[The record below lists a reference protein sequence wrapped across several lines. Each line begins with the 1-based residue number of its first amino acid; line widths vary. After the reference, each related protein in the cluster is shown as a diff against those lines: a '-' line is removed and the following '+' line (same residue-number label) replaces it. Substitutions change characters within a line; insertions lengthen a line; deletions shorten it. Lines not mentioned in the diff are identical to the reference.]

1 MVKNSKFYV
10 MWFFTIIKI
19 HTAFTLHFGYSESPI
34 QHFAIFK
41 KPVIFLIENENLQI
55 KLL

>member
-1 MVKNSKFYV
+1 MVKNGRFYV

-19 HTAFTLHFGYSESPI
+19 HIAFPLYFGYSESPI

-41 KPVIFLIENENLQI
+41 KL
-55 KLL
+55 